1 MPGSDFSPPWAETPR
16 YTFAAVE
23 PLPAEIV
30 VPHGEPFQVAVH
42 LAAGSLWHPRQ
53 GWAQLDEQPPV
64 LSSLEDGCYRF
75 ELPGQIAEGQLH
87 LSIGDAR
94 QVVRIRPVLRPE
106 LTAIVAEVTLPAYLG
121 QPRPVT
127 KDVRGGAIAL
137 VKGSRVRFTATAN
150 RNLSAATV
158 DGRPQT
164 PAGAVI
170 QSPPIDVESPSK
182 IEFQWRD
189 EFNLAGKEPF
199 TLTVTPCDDEAPSL
213 ACEDLPRAK
222 VVLDSEQSELPRQG
236 RR

>member
-1 MPGSDFSPPWAETPR
+1 M
-16 YTFAAVE
+16 
-23 PLPAEIV
+23 
-30 VPHGEPFQVAVH
+30 
-42 LAAGSLWHPRQ
+42 
-53 GWAQLDEQPPV
+53 
-64 LSSLEDGCYRF
+64 
-75 ELPGQIAEGQLH
+75 
-87 LSIGDAR
+87 
-94 QVVRIRPVLRPE
+94 LRPE

-150 RNLSAATV
+150 RNLSPASV

-170 QSPPIDVESPSK
+170 ESPSKDVESPSK

-199 TLTVTPCDDEAPSL
+199 ALTVTPCDDEAPTL
-213 ACEDLPRAK
+213 ACEDLPRSK
-222 VVLDSEQSELPRQG
+222 VVLDSEQLNFRIKAEDDFGVKQVGIEWEGADTTAITTPAKGERILAAGGFEKRSR
-236 RR
+236 